1 MKNLVILITVL
12 FLTIGCSKEDEG
24 ASDLEITKNN
34 LKGKW
39 YYSEIILEDGSKIA
53 YSEACSSNRDYI
65 EIEESGTIDSSVFY
79 ANCSIYAQ
87 QACSDFLLNGSQI
100 SNCDAKYNGVV
111 SVLTTNSLRIDFET
125 AQNVWYSPNNYGN
138 FKGVILTR
146 N

>member
-1 MKNLVILITVL
+1 MRKLVLLVTVL
-12 FLTIGCSKEDEG
+12 FLTIGCSKDEEG
-24 ASDLEITKNN
+24 VSDLEVTKSN

-39 YYSEIILEDGSKIA
+39 YYSEIIVEDGSKIT

-65 EIEESGTIDSSVFY
+65 EIGESGTIDSSVYY

-87 QACSDFLLNGSQI
+87 QACSAFLLNESQI
-100 SNCDAKYNGVV
+100 SNCDTKYNGIVTE
-111 SVLTTNSLRIDFET
+111 LTNKKMRIDYD
-125 AQNVWYSPNNYGN
+125 AVQSVWFSPNNYGN

>member
-1 MKNLVILITVL
+1 MKNLILLITVL
-12 FLTIGCSKEDEG
+12 FLTFGCSKDDEG
-24 ASDLEITKNN
+24 VSDLEVTKSN

-39 YYSEIILEDGSKIA
+39 YYSKIILEDGNKIA
-53 YSEACSSNRDYI
+53 YSEACNSNRDYI
-65 EIEESGTIDSSVFY
+65 EIGESGTIDFSVFY
-79 ANCSIYAQ
+79 ANCSIYTQ

-100 SNCDAKYNGVV
+100 LNCDAKYNGVV